1 MIHTQHLMEKKW
13 NYLLIRSSLLF
24 LLSFTTMFTEAQQLL
39 YEIEVGEVVSVD
51 IDRKGYVYVADEQ
64 GNLSQWVDGEKKRW
78 YSPSSPAEVQID
90 AWAMLNTVLFSED
103 WQGIRILG
111 QQLTEQSEYIFDPGL
126 VEYASVATNA
136 SDGGI
141 WLYDQGSF
149 RLKKYFPDVKKISID
164 VPLEQLINSTSW
176 EPIWMRVHQNNLYVL
191 DRYRGV
197 FTFDLLGNILSE
209 PYAVKKAKAIGLT
222 SEEVY
227 WLEKDEL
234 HFKALYSLE
243 TRYIKLPL
251 KKVEFVL
258 YDHATQRVFCF
269 KQKMMYAY
277 QL

>member
-1 MIHTQHLMEKKW
+1 MQHLTVKKW
-13 NYLLIRSSLLF
+13 NYLLIKSSVLFVAF
-24 LLSFTTMFTEAQQLL
+24 LLSITAQAQQLL
-39 YEIEVGEVVSVD
+39 YEIEVGEVASVD

-64 GNLSQWVDGEKKRW
+64 GNVSQWIEGEKKRW

-111 QQLTEQSEYIFDPGL
+111 QQLTEQSEYIFDPSL

-149 RLKKYFPDVKKISID
+149 RLKKYFPDVKTISID
-164 VPLEQLINSTSW
+164 VPLEQLINSASW
-176 EPIWMRVHQNNLYVL
+176 EPVWMREHQNNLYVL
-191 DRYRGV
+191 DRYRGI

-209 PYAVKKAKAIGLT
+209 PYAVKKAKKIGLT

-251 KKVEFVL
+251 KKVEYAL
-258 YDHATQRVFCF
+258 YDHTAQRVFCF